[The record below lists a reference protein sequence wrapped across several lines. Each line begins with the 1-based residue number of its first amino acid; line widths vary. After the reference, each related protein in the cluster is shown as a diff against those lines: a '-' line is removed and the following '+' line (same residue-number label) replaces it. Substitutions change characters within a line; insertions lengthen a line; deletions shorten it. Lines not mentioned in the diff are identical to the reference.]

1 MKTNSEYA
9 SSFPYKL
16 RLALVNYSLQPS
28 NIILQMKT
36 LQLINMVKET
46 LIISLTISLL
56 FVNYSLQ
63 SINVK
68 LILVNL
74 ACHRSTV
81 ELTC

>member
-16 RLALVNYSLQPS
+16 RLALVNYSLQPL

-46 LIISLTISLL
+46 LIISLTISL
-56 FVNYSLQ
+56 Q
-63 SINVK
+63 STNP
-68 LILVNL
+68 
-74 ACHRSTV
+74 
-81 ELTC
+81 

>member
-16 RLALVNYSLQPS
+16 RLALVNYSLQPL

-36 LQLINMVKET
+36 LQLINTVKET

-63 SINVK
+63 SINP
-68 LILVNL
+68 
-74 ACHRSTV
+74 
-81 ELTC
+81 

>member
-16 RLALVNYSLQPS
+16 RLALVNYYSLQPV

-63 SINVK
+63 SINP
-68 LILVNL
+68 
-74 ACHRSTV
+74 
-81 ELTC
+81 